1 MSRVRPTSSL
11 KTSTEKSGLFA
22 AFNQGINASACF
34 ESSTFCKSAKFKNSS
49 CLWNLAYFE
58 QYNTFNAQASTG
70 WCHTEVSVVAKTLKV
85 YSHEDEV
92 TNETFN

>member
-1 MSRVRPTSSL
+1 M
-11 KTSTEKSGLFA
+11 
-22 AFNQGINASACF
+22 
-34 ESSTFCKSAKFKNSS
+34 
-49 CLWNLAYFE
+49 WNLAYFE

-92 TNETFN
+92 TNETFNEKLPNVKHAVGLFTWLQPAKKLVKASIVFSSLPIRVRIVFCASPMPI